1 MTNITEDFAPP
12 FKLIAPYFIIGVIF
26 YLISSTF
33 LLSINVSELSIHSP
47 SLLSWTHLFLLG
59 FVMMII
65 FGAMAQ
71 LIPVTL
77 EVGHFSV
84 EFYYIIYPLL
94 FIGTILMALGFSLN
108 SSLLPYGGIIVLLAM
123 FIFLS
128 EIFLTMKKVSTFT
141 NVVKSILV
149 SNIFL
154 LIGVIIGIVMALT
167 YTGEINTNIEE
178 LLKAHVFSIVL
189 GYIVITVM
197 ALSLVLLPMFG
208 LSHNFSQKPLNNA
221 VIIMTIAVSLVILSS
236 LFTITIIDKIAY
248 LLSMLSL
255 IIYFYQ
261 IYLIYKTRARKENDI
276 YIISLF
282 FSFSAFLI
290 SIILAFFYI
299 FKNLEPLLFAS
310 VWLFISGFITFVII
324 GHLYKI
330 VPFLVWFEKFSPL
343 VGKQKVPMLV
353 DMVAVKAANYQFIFG
368 AIGVVISTIGL
379 LFMSDEIFKAG
390 ASFICIAS
398 IFLLK
403 NLLFMIRFK

>member
-1 MTNITEDFAPP
+1 MNITQDFAPP

-26 YLISSTF
+26 YLISSILT
-33 LLSINVSELSIHSP
+33 LSINPSELSIHSP
-47 SLLSWTHLFLLG
+47 DLLSWTHMFLLG

-94 FIGTILMALGFSLN
+94 LVGTIFMALGFSLN
-108 SSLLPYGGIIVLLAM
+108 SSLLPYGGILVLLSM
-123 FIFLS
+123 FIFIT
-128 EIFLTMKKVSTFT
+128 EIFLTMKKVSNFS
-141 NVVKSILV
+141 NVTKSILV
-149 SNIFL
+149 SNLFL
-154 LIGVIIGIVMALT
+154 LVGVIIGIIMALT
-167 YTGEINTNIEE
+167 YAGQLNTNIEE
-178 LLKAHVFSIVL
+178 LLKAHVFSVVF
-189 GYIVITVM
+189 GYIFITIM

-221 VIIMTIAVSLVILSS
+221 VILMTISVVLVIFSS
-236 LFTITIIDKIAY
+236 LFSISIIDKIAY
-248 LLSMLSL
+248 LLSIISL

-261 IYLIYKTRARKENDI
+261 VYLIYITRARKENDI

-282 FSFSAFLI
+282 FSFACFLI
-290 SIILAFFYI
+290 SIILGFLYI
-299 FKNLEPLLFAS
+299 FTNYEPLLFTAA
-310 VWLFISGFITFVII
+310 WLLFSGFIAYVII

-343 VGKQKVPMLV
+343 VGKQKVPMLA
-353 DMVAVKAANYQFIFG
+353 DMVPVKDANYQFVFG
-368 AIGVVISTIGL
+368 AVGVVISALGL
-379 LFMSDEIFKAG
+379 LFMSDEVFKAG

>member
-1 MTNITEDFAPP
+1 MINITQDFAPP

-26 YLISSTF
+26 YLISTIYLF
-33 LLSINVSELSIHSP
+33 SINPSELSIHSP
-47 SLLSWTHLFLLG
+47 NLLSWTHMFLLG

-84 EFYYIIYPLL
+84 EFYYVIYPLL
-94 FIGTILMALGFSLN
+94 LVGTILMAIGFTIST
-108 SSLLPYGGIIVLLAM
+108 SLLPYGGILVLLSM
-123 FIFLS
+123 FIFLA
-128 EIFLTMKKVSTFT
+128 EIFLTMKKVSNFS

-149 SNIFL
+149 SNLFL

-167 YTGEINTNIEE
+167 YAGELNANIEE
-178 LLKAHVFSIVL
+178 LLKAHVFSVVL
-189 GYIVITVM
+189 GYIVITIM

-221 VIIMTIAVSLVILSS
+221 VIIMTTSVSLVIISA
-236 LFTITIIDKIAY
+236 LFSIQIIDKIAY
-248 LLSMLSL
+248 LLSIVSL

-276 YIISLF
+276 YVISLF
-282 FSFSAFLI
+282 FSFISFLV
-290 SIILAFFYI
+290 SIALTYFYI
-299 FKNLEPLLFAS
+299 FTNYEPLLFTSA
-310 VWLFISGFITFVII
+310 WLFFSGFIAYVII

-343 VGKQKVPMLV
+343 VGKQKVPMLA
-353 DMVAVKAANYQFIFG
+353 DMVPVKAANFQFTFG
-368 AIGVVISTIGL
+368 AIGVVVSAMGL

-390 ASFICIAS
+390 ATFIFIAS

>member
-1 MTNITEDFAPP
+1 MINITQDFAPP

-26 YLISSTF
+26 YLISSIF
-33 LLSINVSELSIHSP
+33 LFTINPSEITIHSP
-47 SLLSWTHLFLLG
+47 NLLSWIHIFLLG

-94 FIGTILMALGFSLN
+94 LLGTILMAIGFTFS
-108 SSLLPYGGIIVLLAM
+108 SSLLPYGGILVLLSM
-123 FIFLS
+123 FIFLA
-128 EIFLTMKKVSTFT
+128 EIFLTMKDVSNFS

-149 SNIFL
+149 SNLFL
-154 LIGVIIGIVMALT
+154 LIGVIIGIIMALT
-167 YTGEINTNIEE
+167 YAGELNTNIEE
-178 LLKAHVFSIVL
+178 LLKAHVFSVVL
-189 GYIVITVM
+189 GYIVITIM

-221 VIIMTIAVSLVILSS
+221 VGIMTIAVFLVVISS
-236 LFTITIIDKIAY
+236 LIGITIIDKFAY
-248 LLSMLSL
+248 LLSIVSL

-261 IYLIYKTRARKENDI
+261 IYLIYKTRARKEKDV

-282 FSFSAFLI
+282 FSFTTFLL
-290 SIILAFFYI
+290 SIILGYIYI
-299 FKNLEPLLFAS
+299 FTNYEPLLFTS
-310 VWLFISGFITFVII
+310 VWLFFAGFIAYIII

-343 VGKQKVPMLV
+343 VGKQKVPMLA
-353 DMVAVKAANYQFIFG
+353 DMIPVKAANFQFAFG
-368 AIGVVISTIGL
+368 AIGVVISALGL

>member
-178 LLKAHVFSIVL
+178 LLKAHVFSVVL

>member
-1 MTNITEDFAPP
+1 MINITQDFAPP
-12 FKLIAPYFIIGVIF
+12 FKLIAPYFVIGVIF
-26 YLISSTF
+26 YLISSMF
-33 LLSINVSELSIHSP
+33 SLSINPSELTIHS
-47 SLLSWTHLFLLG
+47 SDLLSWTHLFLLG

-94 FIGTILMALGFSLN
+94 LIGTLLMALGFTIST
-108 SSLLPYGGIIVLLAM
+108 SLLPYGGIIVLLSM
-123 FIFLS
+123 FIFLA
-128 EIFLTMKKVSTFT
+128 EIFLTMKKVTDFS

-167 YTGEINTNIEE
+167 YAGQMDTNIEE
-178 LLKAHVFSIVL
+178 LLKAHVFSVVL
-189 GYIVITVM
+189 GYIMITIM

-236 LFTITIIDKIAY
+236 LFSISIIDKIAY
-248 LLSMLSL
+248 LLSIISL

-261 IYLIYKTRARKENDI
+261 VYLIYKTRARKENDI

-282 FSFSAFLI
+282 FAFFTFVI
-290 SIILAFFYI
+290 SIVLGFFYI
-299 FKNLEPLLFAS
+299 FTIYEPLLFAS

-343 VGKQKVPMLV
+343 VGKQKVPMLS
-353 DMVAVKAANYQFIFG
+353 DMIPVKAANYQFIFG

-390 ASFICIAS
+390 VSFICIAS

>member
-1 MTNITEDFAPP
+1 MMNITQDFAPP

-26 YLISSTF
+26 YLISSILT
-33 LLSINVSELSIHSP
+33 LSINPSELSIHSP
-47 SLLSWTHLFLLG
+47 DLLSWTHMFLLG

-94 FIGTILMALGFSLN
+94 LVGTIFMALGFSLN
-108 SSLLPYGGIIVLLAM
+108 SSLLPYGGILVLLSM
-123 FIFLS
+123 FIFIT
-128 EIFLTMKKVSTFT
+128 EIFLTMKKVSNFS
-141 NVVKSILV
+141 NVTKSILV
-149 SNIFL
+149 SNLFL
-154 LIGVIIGIVMALT
+154 LVGVIIGIIMALT
-167 YTGEINTNIEE
+167 YAGQLNTNIEE
-178 LLKAHVFSIVL
+178 LLKAHVFSVVF
-189 GYIVITVM
+189 GYIFITIM

-221 VIIMTIAVSLVILSS
+221 VILMTISVVLVIFSS
-236 LFTITIIDKIAY
+236 LFSISIIDKIAY
-248 LLSMLSL
+248 LLSIISL

-261 IYLIYKTRARKENDI
+261 VYLIYITRARKENDI

-282 FSFSAFLI
+282 FSFACFLI
-290 SIILAFFYI
+290 SIILGFLYI
-299 FKNLEPLLFAS
+299 FTNYEPLLFTAA
-310 VWLFISGFITFVII
+310 WLLFSGFIAYVII

-343 VGKQKVPMLV
+343 VGKQKVPMLA
-353 DMVAVKAANYQFIFG
+353 DMVPVKDANYQFVFG
-368 AIGVVISTIGL
+368 AVGVVISALGL
-379 LFMSDEIFKAG
+379 LFMSDEVFKAG

>member
-1 MTNITEDFAPP
+1 MNITQDFAPP

-26 YLISSTF
+26 YVISSMF
-33 LLSINVSELSIHSP
+33 ALSINPSELSIHSP
-47 SLLSWTHLFLLG
+47 DLLSWTHLFLLG

-94 FIGTILMALGFSLN
+94 LIGTILMAVGFTIS
-108 SSLLPYGGIIVLLAM
+108 SSLLPYGGIIVLLSM
-123 FIFLS
+123 FIFLA
-128 EIFLTMKKVSTFT
+128 EIFLTMKKVTEFS

-167 YTGEINTNIEE
+167 YAGQIDSNIEE
-178 LLKAHVFSIVL
+178 LLKAHVFSVVL
-189 GYIVITVM
+189 GYIVITIM

-221 VIIMTIAVSLVILSS
+221 VIIMTIAVSFVILSS
-236 LFTITIIDKIAY
+236 VFSISIIDKIAY
-248 LLSMLSL
+248 LLSIISL
-255 IIYFYQ
+255 LIYFYQ
-261 IYLIYKTRARKENDI
+261 VYLIYKTRARKENDI
-276 YIISLF
+276 YIVSLF
-282 FSFSAFLI
+282 FAFSTFLI
-290 SIILAFFYI
+290 SIVLGFFYI
-299 FKNLEPLLFAS
+299 FTNYEPLLFAAA
-310 VWLFISGFITFVII
+310 WLLFSGFIAYGII

-343 VGKQKVPMLV
+343 VGKQKVPMLA
-353 DMVAVKAANYQFIFG
+353 DMVPVKDANYQFVFG
-368 AIGVVISTIGL
+368 AFGVVISTIGL

>member
-1 MTNITEDFAPP
+1 MMNITQDFAPP
-12 FKLIAPYFIIGVIF
+12 FKLIAPYFIIGIIL
-26 YLISSTF
+26 YLISSIF
-33 LLSINVSELSIHSP
+33 LLNINPSELSIHSP
-47 SLLSWTHLFLLG
+47 ILLSWTHIFLLG
-59 FVMMII
+59 FVMMVI

-94 FIGTILMALGFSLN
+94 LVGTILMAIGFISS
-108 SSLLPYGGIIVLLAM
+108 SSLLPYGGILVLLSM
-123 FIFLS
+123 FIFLA
-128 EIFLTMKKVSTFT
+128 EILLTMKKVSNFS

-149 SNIFL
+149 SNLFL
-154 LIGVIIGIVMALT
+154 LIGVIIGIIMALT
-167 YTGEINTNIEE
+167 YSGQLNANIEE
-178 LLKAHVFSIVL
+178 LLVAHVFSVVL
-189 GYIVITVM
+189 GYIVITIM

-221 VIIMTIAVSLVILSS
+221 VIIMTISVLLVIVSS
-236 LFTITIIDKIAY
+236 LFSISIINKIAY
-248 LLSMLSL
+248 LLSIASL
-255 IIYFYQ
+255 LIYFYQ

-276 YIISLF
+276 YVISLF
-282 FSFSAFLI
+282 FSFATFLI
-290 SIILAFFYI
+290 SILLGFFYI
-299 FKNLEPLLFAS
+299 FTSYDPLLFTAA
-310 VWLFISGFITFVII
+310 WLLFSGFIAYAII

-330 VPFLVWFEKFSPL
+330 VPFLVWFERFSPL
-343 VGKQKVPMLV
+343 VGKQKVPMLA
-353 DMVAVKAANYQFIFG
+353 DMVPVKAANYQFIFG
-368 AIGVVISTIGL
+368 AIGVVISAIGL

>member
-1 MTNITEDFAPP
+1 MINITQDFAPP

-26 YLISSTF
+26 YLISTIYLF
-33 LLSINVSELSIHSP
+33 SINPSELSIHSP
-47 SLLSWTHLFLLG
+47 NLLSWTHMFLLG

-84 EFYYIIYPLL
+84 EFYYVIYPLL
-94 FIGTILMALGFSLN
+94 LVGTILMAIGFTIYT
-108 SSLLPYGGIIVLLAM
+108 SLLPYGGILVLLSM
-123 FIFLS
+123 FIFLA
-128 EIFLTMKKVSTFT
+128 EIFLTMKKVSNFS

-149 SNIFL
+149 SNLFL

-167 YTGEINTNIEE
+167 YAGELNANIEE
-178 LLKAHVFSIVL
+178 LLKAHVFSVVL
-189 GYIVITVM
+189 GYIVITIM

-221 VIIMTIAVSLVILSS
+221 VIIMTISVSLVIISS
-236 LFTITIIDKIAY
+236 LFSIQIIDKIAY
-248 LLSMLSL
+248 LLSIVSL

-276 YIISLF
+276 YVISLF
-282 FSFSAFLI
+282 FSFISFLV
-290 SIILAFFYI
+290 SIALTYFYI
-299 FKNLEPLLFAS
+299 FTNYEPLLFTSA
-310 VWLFISGFITFVII
+310 WLFFSGFIAYVII

-343 VGKQKVPMLV
+343 VGKQKVPMLA
-353 DMVAVKAANYQFIFG
+353 DMVPVKAANFQFIF
-368 AIGVVISTIGL
+368 ASIGVVVSAMGL

-390 ASFICIAS
+390 ATFIFIAS

>member
-1 MTNITEDFAPP
+1 MMNITQDFAPP

-26 YLISSTF
+26 YLISSILT
-33 LLSINVSELSIHSP
+33 LSINPSELSIHSP
-47 SLLSWTHLFLLG
+47 DLLSWTHMFLLG

-94 FIGTILMALGFSLN
+94 LVGTIFMALGFSLN
-108 SSLLPYGGIIVLLAM
+108 SSLLPYGGILVLLSM
-123 FIFLS
+123 FIFIT
-128 EIFLTMKKVSTFT
+128 EIFLTMKKVSNFS
-141 NVVKSILV
+141 NVTKSILV
-149 SNIFL
+149 SNLFL
-154 LIGVIIGIVMALT
+154 LVGVIIGIIMALT
-167 YTGEINTNIEE
+167 YAGQLNTNIEE
-178 LLKAHVFSIVL
+178 LLKAHVFSVVF
-189 GYIVITVM
+189 GYIFITIM

-221 VIIMTIAVSLVILSS
+221 VILMTISVVLVIFSS
-236 LFTITIIDKIAY
+236 LFSISIIDKIAY
-248 LLSMLSL
+248 LLSIISL

-261 IYLIYKTRARKENDI
+261 VYLIYKTRARKENDI

-282 FSFSAFLI
+282 FSFACFLI
-290 SIILAFFYI
+290 SIILGFLYI
-299 FKNLEPLLFAS
+299 FTNYEPLLFTAA
-310 VWLFISGFITFVII
+310 WLLFSGFIAYVII

-343 VGKQKVPMLV
+343 VGKQKVPMLA
-353 DMVAVKAANYQFIFG
+353 DMVPVKDANYQFVFG
-368 AIGVVISTIGL
+368 AVGVVISALGL
-379 LFMSDEIFKAG
+379 LFISDEVFKAG

>member
-1 MTNITEDFAPP
+1 MMNITQDFAPP

-26 YLISSTF
+26 YLFSSIFSLT
-33 LLSINVSELSIHSP
+33 LNINELNIHNP
-47 SLLSWTHLFLLG
+47 DLLSWTHLFLLG

-94 FIGTILMALGFSLN
+94 LIGTLLMAFGFSSN
-108 SSLLPYGGIIVLLAM
+108 SSFLPYGGVLVLLSM

-128 EIFLTMKKVSTFT
+128 EILLTMKKVT
-141 NVVKSILV
+141 NFSNVIKSILV

-154 LIGVIIGIVMALT
+154 FIGISFGIIMALT
-167 YTGEINTNIEE
+167 YAGQFDADINE
-178 LLKAHVFSIVL
+178 LLKAHVFSVVL
-189 GYIVITVM
+189 GYIIISIM
-197 ALSLVLLPMFG
+197 ALSLVLVPMFG

-221 VIIMTIAVSLVILSS
+221 VIIMTTAVSFIIISAIFS
-236 LFTITIIDKIAY
+236 LTIIDKIGY
-248 LLSMLSL
+248 LLAVLALS
-255 IIYFYQ
+255 IYFYQ
-261 IYLIYKTRARKENDI
+261 IFLIYKTRARKENDI
-276 YIISLF
+276 YVISLF
-282 FSFSAFLI
+282 FSFATFLI
-290 SIILAFFYI
+290 SIILGFLYI
-299 FKNLEPLLFAS
+299 FIDYEPLLFTAS
-310 VWLFISGFITFVII
+310 WLMFSGFIAFVII

-343 VGKQKVPMLV
+343 VGKQKVPMLA
-353 DMVAVKAANYQFIFG
+353 DMVPVKDANYQFIF
-368 AIGVVISTIGL
+368 ASVGVVISSLGL

-398 IFLLK
+398 VFLLK

>member
-1 MTNITEDFAPP
+1 MMNITQDFAPP

-26 YLISSTF
+26 YLISSVF
-33 LLSINVSELSIHSP
+33 SLSININELNIHNP
-47 SLLSWTHLFLLG
+47 DLLSWTHLFLLG
-59 FVMMII
+59 FVMMTI

-94 FIGTILMALGFSLN
+94 LIGTLLMAFGFLYN
-108 SSLLPYGGIIVLLAM
+108 SSLLPYGGILVLISM
-123 FIFLS
+123 FVFLV
-128 EIFLTMKKVSTFT
+128 EIFLTMKKVKIFT
-141 NVVKSILV
+141 NVIKSILV

-154 LIGVIIGIVMALT
+154 FIGVIIGIIMALT
-167 YTGEINTNIEE
+167 YAGQINTNINE
-178 LLKAHVFSIVL
+178 LLKAHVFSVVL
-189 GYIVITVM
+189 GYIIITIM

-221 VIIMTIAVSLVILSS
+221 VIIMTVAVSFVILSGVFS
-236 LFTITIIDKIAY
+236 IPILDKIGY
-248 LLSMLSL
+248 VLSVSSL
-255 IIYFYQ
+255 CIYFYQ
-261 IYLIYKTRARKENDI
+261 VYLIYKTRARKENDI

-282 FSFSAFLI
+282 FSFISFLV
-290 SIILAFFYI
+290 SIILGYLYI
-299 FKNLEPLLFAS
+299 FLDYEPLLFTAA
-310 VWLFISGFITFVII
+310 WLLVSGFVAFVII

-343 VGKQKVPMLV
+343 VGKQKVPMLA
-353 DMVAVKAANYQFIFG
+353 DMVPVRDANYQFIF
-368 AIGVVISTIGL
+368 ASVGVVISTIGL

-390 ASFICIAS
+390 ASFICVGS
-398 IFLLK
+398 VFLLK

>member
-1 MTNITEDFAPP
+1 MMNITQDFAPP
-12 FKLIAPYFIIGVIF
+12 FKLIAPYFIIGIIL
-26 YLISSTF
+26 YLISSIF
-33 LLSINVSELSIHSP
+33 LLNINPSELSIHSP
-47 SLLSWTHLFLLG
+47 TLLSWTHIFLLG
-59 FVMMII
+59 FVMMVI

-94 FIGTILMALGFSLN
+94 LVGTILMAIGFISS
-108 SSLLPYGGIIVLLAM
+108 SSLLPYGGILVLLSM
-123 FIFLS
+123 FIFLA
-128 EIFLTMKKVSTFT
+128 EILLTMKKVSNFS

-149 SNIFL
+149 SNLFL
-154 LIGVIIGIVMALT
+154 LIGVIIGIIMALT
-167 YTGEINTNIEE
+167 YSGQLNANIEE
-178 LLKAHVFSIVL
+178 LLVAHVFSVVL
-189 GYIVITVM
+189 GYIVITIM

-221 VIIMTIAVSLVILSS
+221 VIIMTISVLLVIVSS
-236 LFTITIIDKIAY
+236 LFSISIINKIAY
-248 LLSMLSL
+248 LLSIASL
-255 IIYFYQ
+255 LIYFYQ

-276 YIISLF
+276 YVISLF
-282 FSFSAFLI
+282 FSFATFLI
-290 SIILAFFYI
+290 SILLGFFYI
-299 FKNLEPLLFAS
+299 FTSYDPLLFTAA
-310 VWLFISGFITFVII
+310 WLLFSGFIAYAII

-330 VPFLVWFEKFSPL
+330 VPFLVWFERFSPL
-343 VGKQKVPMLV
+343 VGKQKVPMLA
-353 DMVAVKAANYQFIFG
+353 DMVPVKAANYQFIFG
-368 AIGVVISTIGL
+368 AIGVVISAIGL